1 MLTARHTGSVPSPPD
16 LVRSV
21 VAASAQRTTSI
32 VDALDEGGS
41 RALTAPSSLP
51 GWTRLT
57 IACHLRYGAEALL
70 RMTAAGLSGERVA
83 YYPDGRVSQ
92 RPRTLE
98 PAPGEE
104 PLEVVESL
112 RRLSVELD
120 HVWENLG
127 DRAWQHEIVEP
138 EANPDLGTV
147 PVSGLPLVRLTEVE
161 VHGTDLGLGL
171 EDWSDLFVR
180 TALPNRLR
188 RLGGR
193 RTNHRDFDRS
203 LQGTWLL
210 VATDGPTFSVSVR
223 GDDVQSLPARPAT
236 PATAVIEASSRD
248 LLALLVGRPF
258 TGSPH
263 IRGDV
268 EFGRAF
274 ASAFPG
280 P

>member
-1 MLTARHTGSVPSPPD
+1 MTSAGISG
-16 LVRSV
+16 VR
-21 VAASAQRTTSI
+21 A
-32 VDALDEGGS
+32 
-41 RALTAPSSLP
+41 
-51 GWTRLT
+51 
-57 IACHLRYGAEALL
+57 
-70 RMTAAGLSGERVA
+70 A
-83 YYPDGRVSQ
+83 YYPEGRASQ

-98 PAPGEE
+98 PSLGED
-104 PLEVVESL
+104 PLDVVESL
-112 RRLSVELD
+112 RGRSRELEHLWD
-120 HVWENLG
+120 NLD
-127 DRAWQHEIVEP
+127 DRSWGREVVEP
-138 EANPDLGTV
+138 DDNPDLGTV
-147 PVSGLPLVRLTEVE
+147 PIAGLPLLKLTEVE